1 MTSIEFTM
9 LFLQLSVMLISALVM
24 AALVRRLQHPPIVG
38 ELLAGILLGQT
49 VLGYLAPSAFDWLFL
64 AHAPVIPVRDA
75 LILTGML
82 FFLFSTGMEVDLSKV
97 KGRVW
102 GLVLVSSLGIV
113 VPFGLGAGIVL
124 AFPGIWNVSGS
135 SNNVQLA
142 LFVGTALSISALPII
157 ARILQ
162 DLNLL
167 DKEIGS
173 VILTSAVLNDVIG
186 WSIFAASLN
195 MMQSNGAEANLGR
208 ILGAMGLALVL
219 IWGMSRWVAR
229 PLINRS
235 RSISGE
241 YIGIASACILAAAA
255 LAEWLGIHPVFG
267 AFLVGVA
274 LGKSRNN
281 RSEVEE
287 REVINKFASR
297 FFAPLYFV
305 SVGLKVNFA
314 ENFDL
319 GLVLLV
325 ILIAVLGKVIG
336 GGLGARLSG
345 FDLRTSL
352 AIGFGLNARGA
363 IEIILASV
371 ALEYG
376 VIDQRIFVALV
387 VMALVTSMI
396 SAPALKNLLSKK
408 AVEGIQTI

>member
-1 MTSIEFTM
+1 MTSTELTI
-9 LFLQLSVMLISALVM
+9 LFLQLSIMLISAMAL
-24 AALVRRLQHPPIVG
+24 AALVRRLNHPPIVG

-64 AHAPVIPVRDA
+64 QHAAVIPAREA

-82 FFLFSTGMEVDLSKV
+82 FFLFSTGMEVDLSMIQ
-97 KGRVW
+97 GRVW
-102 GLVLVSSLGIV
+102 GLFLVSSLGILI
-113 VPFGLGAGIVL
+113 PFGLGAGTVL
-124 AFPGIWNVSGS
+124 AFPNFWNAPES
-135 SNNVQLA
+135 SNQFQLA
-142 LFVGTALSISALPII
+142 LFMGTALSISALPII

-173 VILTSAVLNDVIG
+173 VILTSAVLNDILG
-186 WSIFAASLN
+186 WTIFAASLN
-195 MMQSNGAEANLGR
+195 MMQSNGEQANLGK
-208 ILGAMGLALVL
+208 ILGSLGLALVL
-219 IWGMSRWVAR
+219 IWGMSRWLAR

-241 YIGIASACILAAAA
+241 YIGIVAACILAAAA
-255 LAEWLGIHPVFG
+255 LAEWLGIHPIFG

-274 LGKSRNN
+274 LGKSRTNKT
-281 RSEVEE
+281 EAEE

-325 ILIAVLGKVIG
+325 LLIAILGKVIG

-345 FDLRTSL
+345 FDARTSL

-371 ALEYG
+371 ALQHG

-396 SAPALKNLLSKK
+396 SAPALKHLLPRES
-408 AVEGIQTI
+408 GRT